1 MFYYRIKDGM
11 LAGVS
16 SFGIFIFLCT
26 KMINSGIVHFS
37 LLLSVFSI
45 IFFEGAHRYS
55 LKLGVVVLFYTL
67 CKPV

>member
-45 IFFEGAHRYS
+45 FF
-55 LKLGVVVLFYTL
+55 LKVLIDT
-67 CKPV
+67 P